1 MKHVKPGHS
10 QPVVCLDAGH
20 SGDSNRSPA
29 VPQYYESDMSWT
41 LHLLLKAALERY
53 GIVVKATR
61 ETKNATLD
69 VYERGAASKGCNLF
83 LSLHTNTR
91 SAKWLMKE
99 SNLTRLAEE
108 EAAVIAEY
116 FDVPEPVV
124 ERDKLYRI
132 RAGAFRLK
140 ANAEA
145 YLADIKAA
153 GLDAYITTQA
163 D

>member
-1 MKHVKPGHS
+1 
-10 QPVVCLDAGH
+10 
-20 SGDSNRSPA
+20 
-29 VPQYYESDMSWT
+29 
-41 LHLLLKAALERY
+41 
-53 GIVVKATR
+53 
-61 ETKNATLD
+61 
-69 VYERGAASKGCNLF
+69 
-83 LSLHTNTR
+83 
-91 SAKWLMKE
+91 MKE

-132 RAGAFRLK
+132 QAGAFRLK